1 MKIGVFIGSFNPVHN
16 GHVKIVNE
24 LLKCLDK
31 IIVVPTG
38 NYWDKNDL
46 IDIKH
51 RINMWK
57 YFETDRIIIDEQNND
72 LKYTYL
78 ILDNLKNKYQN
89 DDLYLIIGADNIV
102 DFDKWCNYKDI
113 LKYHLIIINR
123 NDIDIK
129 YYIKKFNIKNYL
141 IVNIDNINISS
152 TLIRKLINDD
162 NKLNNL
168 IDKNVLKYIKNNR
181 LYGE

>member
-1 MKIGVFIGSFNPVHN
+1 MKIGVFAGSFNPVHN

-24 LLKCLDK
+24 LLKYLDK

-57 YFETDRIIIDEQNND
+57 YFETDRIIIDEENND

-78 ILDNLKNKYQN
+78 VLNSLKNKYLN

-102 DFDKWCNYKDI
+102 YFDKWCNYKDI
-113 LKYHLIIINR
+113 LKHHLIIINR
-123 NDIDIK
+123 NDIEIK

-152 TLIRKLINDD
+152 TLIRKLINND
-162 NKLNNL
+162 NKLNKL
-168 IDKNVLKYIKNNR
+168 VDKNVLKYIKNNR

>member
-1 MKIGVFIGSFNPVHN
+1 MKVGVFVGSFNPVHN
-16 GHVKIVNE
+16 GHIKIVNE
-24 LLKCLDK
+24 LLKYLDK

-38 NYWDKNDL
+38 NYWNKKDL
-46 IDIKH
+46 INIKH

-57 YFETDRIIIDEQNND
+57 YFETDRIIIDEENNN
-72 LKYTYL
+72 LKYTSLVLNSLKKRYL
-78 ILDNLKNKYQN
+78 N

-102 DFDKWCNYKDI
+102 DFDKWYNYKNI
-113 LKYHLIIINR
+113 LKHHLIIINR

-129 YYIKKFNIKNYL
+129 YYIKKFDIENYL
-141 IVNIDNINISS
+141 IVNIDDINISS
-152 TLIRKLINDD
+152 TLIRKLINDN

-168 IDKNVLKYIKNNR
+168 VDKNVLEYIKNNR